1 MSNGSI
7 QISNQS
13 WGLTVLRVVT
23 GIIFMAHGWQK
34 LFQMGLHGTAGMF
47 GTIGVPVPAVSSAIV
62 TFVELL
68 GGLALIIGLLTRW
81 AAALNGFDMIVA
93 ILLVHLKNGLLKPGG
108 FRAPVD
114 HAGSV
119 YCAGHAGGRA
129 RRQSMERWQTHVMFM
144 WARASRSCQGAGAAS
159 PVQAQLG
166 RGFFDPRRRGDLRPP
181 ART

>member
-47 GTIGVPVPAVSSAIV
+47 GAIGVPVPAVSSAIV

-108 FRAPVD
+108 FEHPLIMLA
-114 HAGSV
+114 A
-119 YCAGHAGGRA
+119 CIAL
-129 RRQSMERWQTHVMFM
+129 VML
-144 WARASRSCQGAGAAS
+144 GPGAAS
-159 PVQAQLG
+159 VDGAL
-166 RGFFDPRRRGDLRPP
+166 
-181 ART
+181 AKRT